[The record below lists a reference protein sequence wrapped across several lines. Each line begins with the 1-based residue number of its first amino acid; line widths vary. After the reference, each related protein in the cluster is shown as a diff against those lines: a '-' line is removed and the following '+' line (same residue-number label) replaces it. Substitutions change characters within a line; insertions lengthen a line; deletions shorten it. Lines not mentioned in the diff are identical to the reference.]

1 MSDQSQLPTETTS
14 TRQVEP
20 ELEGNRANRAVL
32 VGVDRSNGDSW
43 SVEDS
48 LAELAELIAT
58 AGSQTVGKVI
68 QRRRNPDPR
77 TYVGTG
83 KVEEIQRII
92 EMQEAD
98 LVVADD
104 ELSPAQVRN
113 LEKALNVRVIDRS
126 QVILD
131 IFAQRAQTNEG
142 KLQVELA
149 QLRYL
154 LPRLTGRGAEMSRL
168 AGGIGTRGPGETQ
181 LETDRRRIRERIASL
196 RRRLERVRANRDLQ
210 RQLRQKSE
218 KPIAALVGYTNAGK
232 STLLKALTGADTY
245 IEDQLFAT
253 LDPTTRTLDP
263 KYGASFFV
271 VDTVGFINKLPHE
284 LIAAFRAT
292 LEEVV
297 VADVLIHVID
307 ASFPGWEA
315 QAETVRTVLKDLG
328 VDQYPMVT
336 AFNKVD
342 RLEGGAASLAG
353 PLRRTPHSVAISA
366 LTGEGLD
373 ALVKKVEAVI
383 PDPWITCDLV
393 VPYTDGRTID
403 WLHRNGKV
411 HAIEYSGDSVSMR
424 VELPRSLAERVKS
437 YRLT

>member
-1 MSDQSQLPTETTS
+1 MSDLVRSSVNGSTS
-14 TRQVEP
+14 AVDSGLRENQP
-20 ELEGNRANRAVL
+20 NRAVM
-32 VGVDRSNGDSW
+32 VGIERSNSSSW
-43 SVEDS
+43 NVEDS
-48 LAELAELIAT
+48 LAELAELIET
-58 AGSQTVGKVI
+58 AGSQVVGKVV

-77 TYVGTG
+77 TYVGPG

-92 EMQEAD
+92 EVQGAD

-104 ELSPAQVRN
+104 ELSPAQIRN

-181 LETDRRRIRERIASL
+181 LETDRRRIRERIAGL
-196 RRRLERVRANRDLQ
+196 RRRLERVRANRELQ
-210 RQLRQKSE
+210 RQLRQRSE
-218 KPIAALVGYTNAGK
+218 KPIVALVGYTNAGK
-232 STLLKALTGADTY
+232 STLLKALTSAETF

-263 KYGASFFV
+263 KYGASFYV

-307 ASFPGWEA
+307 VSSPGWEA
-315 QAETVRTVLKDLG
+315 RAETVRSVLKDLG
-328 VDQYPMVT
+328 VDHYPIVT

-342 RLEGGAASLAG
+342 RLEGGANSIVG
-353 PLRRTPHSVAISA
+353 PLRRTPHSVAVSA

-373 ALVKKVEAVI
+373 ALVKEVESVM
-383 PDPWITCDLV
+383 PDPWITCDFV
-393 VPYTDGRTID
+393 VPYTDGRMID
-403 WLHRNGKV
+403 WLHRHGKV
-411 HAIEYSGDSVSMR
+411 HAVEYSNDSVSIR

-437 YRLT
+437 HRLT

>member
-1 MSDQSQLPTETTS
+1 MSDQPQLPNKALNGENKSNRAILVGIETS
-14 TRQVEP
+14 TDAPWGVE
-20 ELEGNRANRAVL
+20 E
-32 VGVDRSNGDSW
+32 
-43 SVEDS
+43 S
-48 LAELAELIAT
+48 LDELAELIAT
-58 AGSQTVGKVI
+58 AGSETVGRVI
-68 QRRRNPDPR
+68 QRRRHPDPR

-83 KVEEIQRII
+83 KVEEIRRMI

-113 LEKALNVRVIDRS
+113 LEKVLNIRVIDRS

-131 IFAQRAQTNEG
+131 IFAQRAQSNEG

-181 LETDRRRIRERIASL
+181 LETDRRRIRERIGSL
-196 RRRLERVRANRDLQ
+196 RRRLERVRANRELQ
-210 RQLRQKSE
+210 RQVRQKSA
-218 KPIAALVGYTNAGK
+218 KPIVALVGYTNAGK
-232 STLLKALTGADTY
+232 STLLKALTSEDTY

-263 KYGASFFV
+263 KYGSSFYV

-315 QAETVRTVLKDLG
+315 QAETVHAVLKDLG

-336 AFNKVD
+336 AFNKID
-342 RLEGGAASLAG
+342 RLEGGATALAG

-366 LTGEGLD
+366 LTGEGLE
-373 ALVKKVEAVI
+373 ALVKEVEFAM
-383 PDPWITCDLV
+383 PDPWVTCDLL
-393 VPYTDGRTID
+393 VPYTEGSTID
-403 WLHRNGKV
+403 WLHRHGKV
-411 HAIEYSGDSVSMR
+411 QAMDYSDNRVSIR